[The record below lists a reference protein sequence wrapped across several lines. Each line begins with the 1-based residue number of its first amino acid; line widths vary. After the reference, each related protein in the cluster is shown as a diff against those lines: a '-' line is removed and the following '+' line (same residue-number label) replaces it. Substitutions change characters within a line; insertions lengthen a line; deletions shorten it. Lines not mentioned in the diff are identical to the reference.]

1 MVFGEEPIGLDVF
14 ENSSHFF
21 LVEEAEKF
29 QEVLSDWLRRHA
41 P

>member
-1 MVFGEEPIGLDVF
+1 VRPLSFGAVF

-29 QEVLSDWLRRHA
+29 QGVLSDWLSRHA
-41 P
+41 A